1 MMRKQSLPPSFSS
14 RSQTRERKLTLP
26 VMNLCQQ
33 HPNHQYLQHKKHQ
46 GTSSVIPLYRVH
58 RRNLT
63 PQQSSQQNMNCVQC
77 MTLSQEYLTV
87 FLPSSLPHHLAVLA
101 IENVLENPQ
110 NIKTKFSDHRQNHG
124 KSLLNLDRNRT
135 FSRSSV
141 GESQCDS
148 GNWSESVHT
157 GVHDDEDLAR
167 APKFD
172 DIMSRLESAT
182 RQIRNK
188 VTSSVL
194 IIRIKEPPL
203 IVMMM
208 LITLSVEQC
217 TIRISVRKGSPE

>member
-1 MMRKQSLPPSFSS
+1 M
-14 RSQTRERKLTLP
+14 
-26 VMNLCQQ
+26 
-33 HPNHQYLQHKKHQ
+33 
-46 GTSSVIPLYRVH
+46 
-58 RRNLT
+58 
-63 PQQSSQQNMNCVQC
+63 
-77 MTLSQEYLTV
+77 
-87 FLPSSLPHHLAVLA
+87 
-101 IENVLENPQ
+101 
-110 NIKTKFSDHRQNHG
+110 
-124 KSLLNLDRNRT
+124 
-135 FSRSSV
+135 